1 MAWLLWNRKHCRL
14 PITRGC
20 GIPLREYAATTN
32 YDRVSLPQF
41 ASGCGTIRIL
51 RIHVPNLHISLVY
64 NKPPAGYQSHLYNKT
79 DAGVLMTPT
88 DHLVLGLRPEAASP
102 STCFPGFLHF
112 LPLQPRISQN
122 LKDADSGFNFPP

>member
-32 YDRVSLPQF
+32 YDRVTLPQF
-41 ASGCGTIRIL
+41 ATGSGTIRIL

-64 NKPPAGYQSHLYNKT
+64 NKPPTKNQSQLYNKT

-88 DHLVLGLRPEAASP
+88 KQQKQKHHPKTTKP
-102 STCFPGFLHF
+102 NTNNPKKLHI
-112 LPLQPRISQN
+112 L
-122 LKDADSGFNFPP
+122 